1 MSSAQFRFGARD
13 AAQAARKAAKE
24 EQEYDMIL
32 EDEIE
37 FIQALQMP
45 GNKDKKV
52 SLFLPL
58 ILYTTTICHIG
69 NTGYH

>member
-13 AAQAARKAAKE
+13 AGKKQSKE
-24 EQEYDMIL
+24 EEEYDMIL

-45 GNKDKKV
+45 GNKEKKV
-52 SLFLPL
+52 K
-58 ILYTTTICHIG
+58 
-69 NTGYH
+69 